1 MSESTGNPGE
11 RALLRLRRRRNDEQE
26 REAAERSRSELL
38 VTPVEVLEP
47 APNGVDENLPAGI
60 RLAAAWS
67 WRLIVIAAGIAV
79 LIFLIIQLRLI
90 IIPLLVAV
98 LVSALLNPL
107 VGFLVKHRWPKG
119 LAVATAMVGTLVLV
133 AGLVTLA
140 STQIAEG
147 TVGLSARL
155 TASFDSLKTVLAAS
169 PLQLSDTEITNYLQQ
184 GWTAIQNDS
193 AVFISGALSV
203 GTTVGHLLT
212 GLLLALFSL
221 LFILIDGKSI
231 WAWIVR
237 FFPKRAR
244 AAVDGAGIAGWT
256 TLGNFVKVQILVA
269 SIDAVGIGVGAALL
283 GVPMAI
289 PIGILVF
296 LGSFIPIVGAVA
308 TGSVAIV
315 IALIFN
321 NWAIALAMLGVV
333 LLVQQVEGHVLQPLI
348 MGTAVKVHP
357 LAVVLVVAAGA
368 LLAGIPGALFAVPV
382 AAVVNA
388 MTSYIS
394 GGSWRGDAM
403 KPGPETGSVLWQTV
417 PQSRPGYRPAGAP
430 ERTARVRLRTGVTA
444 RNRFARGTAAGARP
458 ADSAP
463 TSTTPAATAPPTD
476 SSAPRAQHDSTEN

>member
-1 MSESTGNPGE
+1 MRESADLAG
-11 RALLRLRRRRNDEQE
+11 
-26 REAAERSRSELL
+26 SELV
-38 VTPVEVLEP
+38 VTPVEVVASAP
-47 APNGVDENLPAGI
+47 AANGVDENLPAGI
-60 RLAAAWS
+60 RLAGAWS
-67 WRLIVIAAGIAV
+67 WRLIVIAAAIAILV
-79 LIFLIIQLRLI
+79 FLVIQLRLI

-98 LVSALLNPL
+98 LVSALLVPF
-107 VGFLVKHRWPKG
+107 VAFLVRHRWPKG
-119 LAVATAMVGTLVLV
+119 LAVALAMVGTLVLV
-133 AGLVTLA
+133 SGLITLA

-147 TVGLSARL
+147 TVGLSERL
-155 TASFDSLKTVLAAS
+155 TRSFDGFKAFLAGS
-169 PLQLSDTEITNYLQQ
+169 PLQLSEAEITTYVQQ
-184 GWTAIQNDS
+184 GWEAIQSDS

-203 GTTVGHLLT
+203 GSTLGHFLA
-212 GLLLALFSL
+212 GVLLALFSL
-221 LFILIDGKSI
+221 LFILIDGKAI
-231 WAWIVR
+231 WGWIVR
-237 FFPKRAR
+237 FFPLRAQ

-256 TLGNFVKVQILVA
+256 TLGNFAKVQILVA

-382 AAVVNA
+382 AAVLNA
-388 MTSYIS
+388 MTSYIA
-394 GGSWRGDAM
+394 GGTWRSS
-403 KPGPETGSVLWQTV
+403 PPTVPTTGSVLWQTV
-417 PQSRPGYRPAGAP
+417 PQSRPGYRPTGAP
-430 ERTARVRLRTGVTA
+430 ARTARLRPRTLLTPSRATA
-444 RNRFARGTAAGARP
+444 RVT
-458 ADSAP
+458 
-463 TSTTPAATAPPTD
+463 PTD
-476 SSAPRAQHDSTEN
+476 SSAPRAPHDSSEN

>member
-1 MSESTGNPGE
+1 MAPT
-11 RALLRLRRRRNDEQE
+11 
-26 REAAERSRSELL
+26 
-38 VTPVEVLEP
+38 P
-47 APNGVDENLPAGI
+47 APNGVDGNLPAGI
-60 RLAAAWS
+60 RLAGAWS
-67 WRLIVIAAGIAV
+67 WRLIVIAAAIAI

-90 IIPLLVAV
+90 VIPLLVAV
-98 LVSALLNPL
+98 LVSALLIPF
-107 VGFLVKHRWPKG
+107 VAFLVRHRWPKG
-119 LAVATAMVGTLVLV
+119 LAVAVAMVGTLVLV

-147 TVGLSARL
+147 TVGLSERL
-155 TASFDSLKTVLAAS
+155 TASFDSLKSVLAAS

-203 GTTVGHLLT
+203 GTTLGHLLT

-221 LFILIDGKSI
+221 LFILIDGKAI

-237 FFPKRAR
+237 FFPLRAR

-256 TLGNFVKVQILVA
+256 TLGNFARVQILVA

-308 TGSVAIV
+308 TGSVAVI

-321 NWAIALAMLGVV
+321 NWAVALAMLGVV

-357 LAVVLVVAAGA
+357 LAVVLVVASGA

-382 AAVVNA
+382 AAVLNA
-388 MTSYIS
+388 MTSYIA
-394 GGSWRGDAM
+394 GGTWRSSPPAVM
-403 KPGPETGSVLWQTV
+403 PTSGSVLWQTV
-417 PQSRPGYRPAGAP
+417 PQSRPGYRSVAGLAG
-430 ERTARVRLRTGVTA
+430 TTRVRPRSIRTTRDGSA
-444 RNRFARGTAAGARP
+444 R
-458 ADSAP
+458 
-463 TSTTPAATAPPTD
+463 STPSD
-476 SSAPRAQHDSTEN
+476 SSTPGVPHDNSEN

>member
-1 MSESTGNPGE
+1 MSESTGNPGTRAQQRLRHLRSDE
-11 RALLRLRRRRNDEQE
+11 RARADE
-26 REAAERSRSELL
+26 AGSELV
-38 VTPVEVLEP
+38 VTPIEVVTPPPE
-47 APNGVDENLPAGI
+47 PNGVDENLPAGI

-67 WRLIVIAAGIAV
+67 WRLIVIAAAIAV

-90 IIPLLVAV
+90 VIPLLVAV
-98 LVSALLNPL
+98 LVSALLVPL
-107 VGFLVKHRWPKG
+107 VAFLVRHRWPKG
-119 LAVATAMVGTLVLV
+119 LAVAFAMVGTLVVV
-133 AGLVTLA
+133 AGLITLA

-147 TVGLSARL
+147 TVGLSNRL
-155 TASFDSLKTVLAAS
+155 ATSYENIKSFLAAS
-169 PLQLSDTEITNYLQQ
+169 PLQLSEAEISTYLRD
-184 GWTAIQNDS
+184 GWQALQNDS
-193 AVFISGALSV
+193 AAFISGALSV
-203 GTTVGHLLT
+203 GTTLGHLVA

-221 LFILIDGKSI
+221 LFILIDGKTI

-244 AAVDGAGIAGWT
+244 AAVDGAGVAGWT
-256 TLGNFVKVQILVA
+256 TLGNFARVQILVA

-296 LGSFIPIVGAVA
+296 LGSFVPIVGAVA
-308 TGSVAIV
+308 TGSVAII

-321 NWAIALAMLGVV
+321 NWAVALGMLGVV

-388 MTSYIS
+388 MTSYIAGGMWRS
-394 GGSWRGDAM
+394 GSSTAV
-403 KPGPETGSVLWQTV
+403 PTTGSVLWQTV

-430 ERTARVRLRTGVTA
+430 ERATRVRPRSIRTTRDGSTRSTPSDVST
-444 RNRFARGTAAGARP
+444 P
-458 ADSAP
+458 SAP
-463 TSTTPAATAPPTD
+463 HNIS
-476 SSAPRAQHDSTEN
+476 EN